1 MSNNPPVIYLIPGQ
15 GADEKLFNKLDLG
28 VAFDIRHIE
37 YFTPQDGIT
46 LKEFAQQLSEQIDV
60 AQKFILIGVSLGGM
74 LAVEM
79 SEFLNPEKVIIIS
92 SAKSRRE
99 LPLGFRIQRKWPLYK
114 ILTPNIAKKGALIM
128 QPIFEPDRDKEK
140 ETFVSMLKDKDPLF
154 LRRTIEMILNW
165 EREVAPQSIVHIHG
179 NKDKTIPIKNV
190 HYDYKVDKG
199 SHMMTLTRGEEISEL
214 ILEILEET
222 S

>member
-1 MSNNPPVIYLIPGQ
+1 
-15 GADEKLFNKLDLG
+15 
-28 VAFDIRHIE
+28 
-37 YFTPQDGIT
+37 
-46 LKEFAQQLSEQIDV
+46 
-60 AQKFILIGVSLGGM
+60 M
-74 LAVEM
+74 LAVVM

-140 ETFVSMLKDKDPLF
+140 ETFVRMLKDKDPLF

-214 ILEILEET
+214 SLEILEET

>member
-1 MSNNPPVIYLIPGQ
+1 
-15 GADEKLFNKLDLG
+15 
-28 VAFDIRHIE
+28 
-37 YFTPQDGIT
+37 
-46 LKEFAQQLSEQIDV
+46 
-60 AQKFILIGVSLGGM
+60 
-74 LAVEM
+74 
-79 SEFLNPEKVIIIS
+79 
-92 SAKSRRE
+92 
-99 LPLGFRIQRKWPLYK
+99 
-114 ILTPNIAKKGALIM
+114 
-128 QPIFEPDRDKEK
+128 
-140 ETFVSMLKDKDPLF
+140 
-154 LRRTIEMILNW
+154 MILNW